1 MTKLQAAF
9 AIQAINV
16 EFCLEIYQIFKG
28 VTGVQEIA
36 DLIAIGVLSRHLSQ
50 MLMVEA
56 ESRSM
61 RVSSLIIL
69 ILKGY
74 KLLKDNS

>member
-9 AIQAINV
+9 AIQSINLD
-16 EFCLEIYQIFKG
+16 FCLEVYQIFKD

-36 DLIAIGVLSRHLSQ
+36 NLIAIGVLSWHMSQ

-56 ESRSM
+56 ETKSM
-61 RVSSLIIL
+61 RVSTLIIL

-74 KLLKDNS
+74 KLLCDNL

>member
-50 MLMVEA
+50 MLMVWRPRA
-56 ESRSM
+56 AACGSAL
-61 RVSSLIIL
+61 SSF
-69 ILKGY
+69 
-74 KLLKDNS
+74 